1 MKLIFGIL
9 IISILGCGKTKES
22 IEKFEKHFLISKKWI
37 KYPGENKL
45 YRVSIY
51 TKDSLTVIKRAYLNC
66 LSDNR
71 EKINNE
77 TFKIADCTKKLSLKN
92 GKVKIWFEPV
102 EGQDSF
108 KMRDV
113 CVVYSKDG
121 KVQMEE
127 TDIKLFLLQ

>member
-9 IISILGCGKTKES
+9 IIFILGCGKTKES

-45 YRVSIY
+45 YRVSIS
-51 TKDSLTVIKRAYLNC
+51 TKDSLTVIKRAYWNC

-77 TFKIADCTKKLSLKN
+77 TFKIADCTN
-92 GKVKIWFEPV
+92 QIF
-102 EGQDSF
+102 
-108 KMRDV
+108 
-113 CVVYSKDG
+113 
-121 KVQMEE
+121 
-127 TDIKLFLLQ
+127 T